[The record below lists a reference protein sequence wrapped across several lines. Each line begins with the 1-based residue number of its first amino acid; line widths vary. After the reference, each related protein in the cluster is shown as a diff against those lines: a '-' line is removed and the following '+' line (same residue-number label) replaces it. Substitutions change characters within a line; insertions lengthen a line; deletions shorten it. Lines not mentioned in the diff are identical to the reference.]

1 MVFSTGIGSFILT
14 KSKYFLIRSP
24 TLSSFLY
31 ISLIIYPFYKI
42 ITLDSKENERSISV
56 VRDRVYIDNSSDN
69 RRNSIY
75 KIMATLG
82 LINSPLAIII
92 HKNNPLVIPTSILM
106 AFTTVGSGIAV
117 ATVAS
122 EENVDLVQ
130 YQAPLV
136 CSLSGLIIVN
146 ILNYYLAGAA
156 GGALYSLRSEYLMSI
171 GLFTLLSA
179 TDTQAV
185 SKSYDDCNL
194 DKYGHALNIGLTLA
208 NLTQKW
214 ALLLNNKNESNNN
227 NKNKNK
233 NN

>member
-1 MVFSTGIGSFILT
+1 MNGQINEQTNEQINGQINGHNYPEFQNRYKLKYLRETFKHTLISYLIMVFSTGIGSFILT

-92 HKNNPLVIPTSILM
+92 HKIYIHQLGPIKQPLFFL
-106 AFTTVGSGIAV
+106 AV
-117 ATVAS
+117 M
-122 EENVDLVQ
+122 
-130 YQAPLV
+130 
-136 CSLSGLIIVN
+136 IF
-146 ILNYYLAGAA
+146 
-156 GGALYSLRSEYLMSI
+156 LY
-171 GLFTLLSA
+171 
-179 TDTQAV
+179 
-185 SKSYDDCNL
+185 
-194 DKYGHALNIGLTLA
+194 
-208 NLTQKW
+208 
-214 ALLLNNKNESNNN
+214 
-227 NKNKNK
+227 
-233 NN
+233 